1 MSTQLAGLFCAAA
14 MALPLT
20 LPKTAPKGAVSGS
33 DVAIQMKN
41 VDFRIADDIVLEIR
55 ALRGIL
61 KPTRAGEPVTFDDVS
76 SFDVTVDTAE
86 MAVTPESLGALMN
99 SYVLGYQGSP
109 IRNVSMEIDGGRI
122 KQTGKLHKGIGI
134 EFEIEGGLS
143 ANADGN
149 IVMHAD
155 KIKADHIPVEG
166 LLHLFG
172 DDLADLVKQGAGRGM
187 KVEGDD
193 IILMPAA
200 MTPPPHIHGRVTRV
214 AIEDGKIV
222 QYMDSG
228 LHLAALRPP
237 LARDAYI
244 YHRGGTLRFGKLS
257 MHDADLEIGGDRP
270 GLFDFFQKQY
280 SRQLVAGY
288 SKSTASNGLI
298 AHMADYSHFHGR
310 GK

>member
-1 MSTQLAGLFCAAA
+1 MLTQLAGLFCAAA
-14 MALPLT
+14 LALPLT
-20 LPKTAPKGAVSGS
+20 LPKAPPRRAVSGS

-55 ALRGIL
+55 ALRGSL
-61 KPTRAGEPVTFDDVS
+61 KPTRTGEPVTFDDVG
-76 SFDVTVDTAE
+76 SFDVTVDKAE
-86 MAVTPESLGALMN
+86 IAVAPESLGALMN

-109 IRNVSMEIDGGRI
+109 IRNLSMEIDGDRI
-122 KQTGKLHKGIGI
+122 KQKGKLHKGIGI

-149 IVMHAD
+149 IGMHAD
-155 KIKADHIPVEG
+155 KIKAGHIPVKG

-172 DDLADLVKQGAGRGM
+172 DDLADLVKQGTGRGM

-193 IILMPAA
+193 IILMPSA
-200 MTPPPHIHGRVTRV
+200 MTPPPHINRRVTRV
-214 AIEDGKIV
+214 AIADGKIV

-244 YHRGGTLRFGKLS
+244 YHRGGTLRFGKLT
-257 MHDADLEIGGDRP
+257 MRDADLEIVGDRP
-270 GLFDFFQKQY
+270 GSFDFFQKQY
-280 SRQLVAGY
+280 RRQLVAGF

-298 AHMADYSHFHGR
+298 AHMADYSHLHGQR
-310 GK
+310 K

>member
-1 MSTQLAGLFCAAA
+1 MSTKLTGLFCAAA
-14 MALPLT
+14 MALPLL
-20 LPKTAPKGAVSGS
+20 LPKAAPKGAVSGS

-41 VDFRIADDIVLEIR
+41 VDFRIADDIALEIGG
-55 ALRGIL
+55 LRGAL

-86 MAVTPESLGALMN
+86 IAITPESLGALMN

-109 IRNVSMEIDGGRI
+109 IRNVSMEIEGDRI
-122 KQTGKLHKGIGI
+122 KQKGRLHKGVGI

-143 ANADGN
+143 ASADGN

-155 KIKADHIPVEG
+155 KIKADHIPVKG

-200 MTPPPHIHGRVTRV
+200 MTPPPHLHGRVTRWR
-214 AIEDGKIV
+214 
-222 QYMDSG
+222 
-228 LHLAALRPP
+228 L
-237 LARDAYI
+237 
-244 YHRGGTLRFGKLS
+244 
-257 MHDADLEIGGDRP
+257 
-270 GLFDFFQKQY
+270 
-280 SRQLVAGY
+280 
-288 SKSTASNGLI
+288 
-298 AHMADYSHFHGR
+298 
-310 GK
+310 